1 MELLLLFAFAALF
14 AIAFNF
20 AQPKALGYFPSLAAN
35 FWSATAVTAVAV
47 IRKII
52 VGSLIYN
59 LLKKGAY
66 LFMLLFL
73 CLYHTKHCI
82 Q

>member
-47 IRKII
+47 M
-52 VGSLIYN
+52 VLLLLVSFAFSLV
-59 LLKKGAY
+59 AESPVEVSA
-66 LFMLLFL
+66 
-73 CLYHTKHCI
+73 
-82 Q
+82 